1 MYVITFKRVWKTPKE
16 YGKLQ
21 KSMLKFRE
29 PYDTILYN
37 ILPTDKAFYAHTEM
51 VKVLVEIYFRI

>member
-1 MYVITFKRVWKTPKE
+1 
-16 YGKLQ
+16 
-21 KSMLKFRE
+21 MLKFSE